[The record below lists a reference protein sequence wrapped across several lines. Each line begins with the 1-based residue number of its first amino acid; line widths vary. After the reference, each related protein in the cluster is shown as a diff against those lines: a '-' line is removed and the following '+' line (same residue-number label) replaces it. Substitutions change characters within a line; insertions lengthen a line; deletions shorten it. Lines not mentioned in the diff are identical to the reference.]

1 MCFLT
6 TLMGEP
12 PLVNI
17 DTPDYTIRHDVF
29 KYLWL
34 TPTAI
39 HLPPITGLR
48 PARD

>member
-1 MCFLT
+1 MK
-6 TLMGEP
+6 EQP
-12 PLVNI
+12 VVNKPSF

-34 TPTAI
+34 TPTTI
-39 HLPPITGLR
+39 HLPPITGLG